1 MSMESQWLEH
11 GGRRRPGEVVGGY
24 LSALAIFIGAIAIA
38 WHPLRLAPPAM
49 LLAIVGAAMQPRAS
63 RLGLAGVAI
72 AGLGFFLGMTIAVV
86 VSHPLW

>member
-1 MSMESQWLEH
+1 MESQWLER
-11 GGRRRPGEVVGGY
+11 GGRPRPSEVVGGY

-49 LLAIVGAAMQPRAS
+49 LLAIVGAAMGARGS
-63 RLGLAGVAI
+63 KLGMAGVAV
-72 AGLGFFLGMTIAVV
+72 AGIGFFLGMTIAVV